1 MPTPILVTNP
11 VLAVGGVHVDGAPG
25 KGCPCR
31 ERVAVAGSLFGIAF
45 PLGARKMDDAA
56 GDLKQALPNVCDSVQ
71 IHVEVHQKSSRSLI
85 RALLAG
91 TCACFLSASFCAPAR
106 TCSTQLCLL
115 CALPGVSTP
124 VSLPKI
130 EQIHFSQ
137 FHVIQSQ
144 NQVGGQCSGFAS
156 VYPCLIY
163 VGAHNCTQYLQSQQ
177 METVAFPNMCSLGS
191 AA

>member
-1 MPTPILVTNP
+1 
-11 VLAVGGVHVDGAPG
+11 
-25 KGCPCR
+25 
-31 ERVAVAGSLFGIAF
+31 
-45 PLGARKMDDAA
+45 MDDAA

-85 RALLAG
+85 RALLAA
-91 TCACFLSASFCAPAR
+91 TCACFLSASFSAPAR
-106 TCSTQLCLL
+106 ACSTQLCLL

-137 FHVIQSQ
+137 FHVIQSL
-144 NQVGGQCSGFAS
+144 NQVGGQCSGFAP

-163 VGAHNCTQYLQSQQ
+163 VGAYNSTQYLQSQQ

-191 AA
+191 VA